1 MPAKK
6 GTYERS
12 KLGNILDERDLTL
25 KDFAELV
32 YIKTG
37 YIIAITNLSN
47 YATGYRSIGRIDT
60 AKFFADTLE
69 VPITDIL

>member
-1 MPAKK
+1 MPAKT
-6 GTYERS
+6 GTYQRS
-12 KLGNILDERDLTL
+12 KLGKILDERDLTL

>member
-37 YIIAITNLSN
+37 NIIAITNLSN

>member
-1 MPAKK
+1 MPAKT

-12 KLGNILDERDLTL
+12 KLGKILDERDLTL

>member
-1 MPAKK
+1 MPAKT

-12 KLGNILDERDLTL
+12 KLGKILDERDLTL

-32 YIKTG
+32 YNKTG

-47 YATGYRSIGRIDT
+47 YATGYRTIGRIDT
-60 AKFFADTLE
+60 AKFFAETLE

>member
-1 MPAKK
+1 MPAKT

-12 KLGNILDERDLTL
+12 KLGNLLDERNLSL
-25 KDFAELV
+25 KDFAELI
-32 YIKTG
+32 YHKTG

-60 AKFFADTLE
+60 AKFFAETLE

>member
-37 YIIAITNLSN
+37 YIIAITN
-47 YATGYRSIGRIDT
+47 
-60 AKFFADTLE
+60 
-69 VPITDIL
+69 